1 MSEVLDKLNEMDPKL
16 DELLMWKAAHEEGH
30 KTIDRDITEIRDT
43 LFENPGLKSQMQTLM
58 NCKQGISRWRD
69 FWMGVLKVVIAAIII
84 MTFTWLMVLYQKGG
98 INKTKADE
106 VEMLVKEE
114 KR

>member
-16 DELLMWKAAHEEGH
+16 DELLLWKAAHEEGH
-30 KTIDRDITEIRDT
+30 KTIDRDVDEVRET
-43 LFENPGLKSQMQTLM
+43 LFGNGNPGLKSQVQTLM

-84 MTFTWLMVLYQKGG
+84 MVLTWFMVLYQKGG
-98 INKTKADE
+98 SDSVKANE
-106 VEMLVKEE
+106 SEIVLVE
-114 KR
+114 